1 MNIALAPEVI
11 LEAMKEHEQS
21 LAHLYERYAAKFL
34 EYKGFWTELSLEEVQ
49 HADWIDKLQA
59 GIEGS
64 SEDFIVERF
73 PLGAIQHST
82 EYVKKLAETADKPD
96 FVLINALSTAL
107 RLEEALME
115 NKYFE
120 VIETDSIKTKHT
132 LAMLAQSTREHYQRV
147 RKLWLENK

>member
-11 LEAMKEHEQS
+11 LEVMKVLEQA
-21 LAHLYERYAAKFL
+21 LARFYKLYAAKFL

-59 GIEGS
+59 EIEDS

-73 PLGAIQHST
+73 PLGAIQNST
-82 EYVKKLAETADKPD
+82 EFVKNQTIEADQLG

-132 LAMLAQSTREHYQRV
+132 LAMLAHSTQEHYQRIH
-147 RKLWLENK
+147 KLWQEHK

>member
-1 MNIALAPEVI
+1 MNIVKAPELI

-21 LAHLYERYAAKFL
+21 LARLYELYAAKFL

-49 HADWIDKLQA
+49 HADWIDQLQA
-59 GIEGS
+59 DIENS

-73 PLGAIQHST
+73 PLGAIQRST
-82 EYVKKLAETADKPD
+82 EFVKKQMVVADQPD

-120 VIETDSIKTKHT
+120 VIETSSTKIKHT
-132 LAMLAQSTREHYQRV
+132 LAMLAESTQEHYQRI
-147 RKLWLENK
+147 RKLWREHK